1 MHIYIYNSDLLRLDV
16 LKRYSTLDVMQKKR
30 HWTFRNSLQIA
41 VFIGPI
47 IAVLFS
53 IFGFCIRYF
62 DTPQAFRW
70 MFHISY
76 FRASFHN
83 LIYSVYGYD
92 RKDLMCDEFYCHY
105 KKPSTFLK
113 EIEINDINVINN
125 LVLVLGIGVLMHLL
139 TASALWCKLNRRWIK
154 YDPIKYSI
162 CGIAGSPFEKRHKS
176 SETLSSRETRKY
188 K

>member
-1 MHIYIYNSDLLRLDV
+1 MYIFISIIRIYCAV
-16 LKRYSTLDVMQKKR
+16 LKILNFRCDVGKR
-30 HWTFRNSLQIA
+30 HWIFRNFLQIA
-41 VFIGPI
+41 VFVGPI

-76 FRASFHN
+76 FRASFHS
-83 LIYSVYGYD
+83 LIYTIYGYD
-92 RKDLMCDEFYCHY
+92 RMDLLCDEFYCHY
-105 KKPSTFLK
+105 KKPSKFLK
-113 EIEINDINVINN
+113 EMEINDVNVINN
-125 LVLVLGIGVLMHLL
+125 LILVLGIGVLMHLL

-154 YDPIKYSI
+154 YDPIKYNTVFVVLRAVALRNDI
-162 CGIAGSPFEKRHKS
+162 KVLRCFHGK
-176 SETLSSRETRKY
+176 RKY